1 MRSLTKIFLLL
12 ALVCMA
18 GAVPVFSQGSTAEL
32 RGQITDSNGALV
44 PGATVT
50 ITDTSKGTSRT
61 ATTDESGQYVFVAV
75 PPSEY
80 QLKVEAASGNFAA
93 SSTNITLTVGQ
104 QANIPVQLT
113 AAGVTET
120 VNVVAGAEVV
130 ETDRTSQSSVIDER
144 QITNLPISRRNYLD
158 YALLTPGVGDSD
170 NIADSSD
177 FRVAQTPQS
186 GLSFGGNNGRG
197 NYVAVDGVETLGSS
211 GGVVPVVSQEA
222 VQEFQVLR
230 NSYNAEFGSASGG
243 IVNTISKSGTNR
255 ISGSAFGLFRSQK
268 FDARNAFD
276 FAPNGKSPFSR
287 QQYGGSLGFPITRDK
302 TFGFIAIE
310 RFHQKE
316 TAFVNLLNDPSI
328 FQLTPT
334 QNALFTFLAGTPF
347 GPVGAGLGGALTTTA
362 ARYPRTIDLFT
373 RESGQFPFDSNQTT
387 FSARID
393 HTFSQRDNGYFRF
406 SVNDQVFEN
415 QATGAINAVSRGRT
429 LDTFNLS
436 ALVSEVHQFSPDMVN
451 ELKLQFSYIRQGVFP
466 NDPNGPE
473 FNIEGFGNFGRDIFL
488 PSETIERHY
497 DIVDNLTRIN
507 GNHTFK
513 FGGNVLAWKIGTNSE
528 TFRGGRFNFTPQI
541 PLSSIIGLNPATAP
555 ALAGL
560 NAFLL
565 TPGGPFSANANGN
578 AFADVLDIPITSL
591 QAFNLNLP
599 TVYQQG
605 FGDPA
610 ATSWTV
616 RSGIYFQDT
625 WKVRQNFTLNY
636 GLRYSVNNEP
646 YNIRTDFNDFQPR
659 IGFSWDPF
667 KDGKTVIRAGA
678 GIFAGTVNNAVAN
691 VTSELAGFGNPTEIN
706 IVLATATSNPLGL
719 PTSFA
724 VYQTLQALTGNFS
737 RPITAADVFAVAP
750 PTTGIFPGFTPTRIT
765 PVSGGPLEVRFRADP
780 EYKTPETY
788 QASFGVQRDLGSGFS
803 LEASY
808 LFVRGIYLT
817 RNRDI
822 NEFKQTGPP
831 SVLNPNGGPTFI
843 RLTLTPGLSSDFRV
857 PRILQD
863 NLYESSANS
872 FYHAATFSV
881 QRRFANNFSLNTH
894 YTFSKS
900 IDEVTDFNS
909 DFSAQNPLNLRLD
922 RSLSAFDQRH
932 RAVFSGSFQSPWR
945 NVVLR
950 DFVFSPIFIA
960 GSGRPFN
967 LLLGFDANGDSR
979 TQTDRPGTVGRNTGL
994 GHPFYSFDARLARRF
1009 KFGETKFLELTL
1021 EGFNLFNRTN
1031 FQGVNNI
1038 VGSLPLSERNR
1049 LETFTVRGNPTRA
1062 PTQPLGFT
1070 SASNSRQLQF
1080 GIRFNF

>member
-1 MRSLTKIFLLL
+1 MSSLIRILLCF
-12 ALVCMA
+12 ALVSMA
-18 GAVPVFSQGSTAEL
+18 AVVPVFSQASGSTAEL
-32 RGQITDSNGALV
+32 RGQVTDSNGAVV
-44 PGATVT
+44 PGAAVT
-50 ITDTSKGTSRT
+50 LTDTAKGTSRT
-61 ATTDESGQYVFVAV
+61 STTDESGQYIFLAV
-75 PPSEY
+75 PPSDY
-80 QLKVEAASGNFAA
+80 QLKVEASARNFAA

-120 VNVVAGAEVV
+120 VNVVAGTEVV

-158 YALLTPGVGDSD
+158 YALLTPGVTDSD

-197 NYVAVDGVETLGSS
+197 NYIAVDGVETQQAA
-211 GGVVPVVSQEA
+211 GGVVQVVSQEA

-230 NSYNAEFGSASGG
+230 NSYNAEFGGASGG
-243 IVNTISKSGTNR
+243 VVNTVSKSGSNR
-255 ISGSAFGLFRSQK
+255 ISGSAFGLFRNQR
-268 FDARNAFD
+268 FDARNPFD

-287 QQYGGSLGFPITRDK
+287 QQYGGSIGFPIKRDK
-302 TFGFIAIE
+302 TFGFLALE

-328 FQLTPT
+328 FTVT
-334 QNALFTFLAGTPF
+334 SSQNALFNFLQAGTPF
-347 GPVGAGLGGALTTTA
+347 AAAATGLRAALTTTA
-362 ARYPRTIDLFT
+362 ARYPRTINLFT
-373 RESGQFPFDSNQTT
+373 NESGQFPFDSNQTT
-387 FSARID
+387 FSARVD
-393 HTFSQRDNGYFRF
+393 HTFNQQDNGYLRL

-415 QATGAINAVSRGRT
+415 QAAGALTAVSRGRT
-429 LDTFNLS
+429 IDGFNAS
-436 ALVSEVHQFSPDMVN
+436 ALLSEIHQFSSDTVN
-451 ELKLQFSYIRQGVFP
+451 EFKFQFSYIRAGVFP

-497 DIVDNLTRIN
+497 DIVDNVTRTS
-507 GNHTFK
+507 GNHTYK
-513 FGGNVLAWKIGTNSE
+513 FGGNLQNWKIGTNSE
-528 TFRGGRFNFTPQI
+528 TFVGGRFNFTPQI
-541 PLSSIIGLNPATAP
+541 PLSSIIALNPALGPAVLTSLTTFLTVSNPSLLP
-555 ALAGL
+555 ALA
-560 NAFLL
+560 A
-565 TPGGPFSANANGN
+565 
-578 AFADVLDIPITSL
+578 PINPL

-616 RSGIYFQDT
+616 RGGVYFQDT
-625 WKVRQNFTLNY
+625 WKLRQNFTLNY
-636 GLRYSVNNEP
+636 GLRYSLNNEP
-646 YNIRTDFNDFQPR
+646 FNIRTDKNDLQPR
-659 IGFSWDPF
+659 VGFSYDPF
-667 KDGKTVIRAGA
+667 SDGKTVIRGGA

-691 VTSELAGFGNPTEIN
+691 VTSELGGFGVADNIN
-706 IVLATATSNPLGL
+706 IVLATATSNALGL
-719 PTSFA
+719 PSSFA
-724 VYQTLQALTGNFS
+724 VYQTLQVLTNNFS

-750 PTTGIFPGFTPTRIT
+750 PTTGIFPGFTSTRIV
-765 PVSGGPLEVRFRADP
+765 PRAGGPLEVRFRADP
-780 EYKTPETY
+780 NYKTPESY
-788 QASFGVQRDLGSGFS
+788 QASLGLQRDLGGGFS
-803 LEASY
+803 FEASY

-831 SVLNPNGGPTFI
+831 NSLNPGGGPTFI
-843 RLTLTPGLSSDFRV
+843 RLTLTPGLSSDFVV

-863 NLYESSANS
+863 NIYESSASS
-872 FYHAATFSV
+872 FYHAATFAV
-881 QRRFANNFSLNTH
+881 QRRFADNFSLNAH

-909 DFSAQNPLNLRLD
+909 DFSAQNPLNVRLD
-922 RSLSAFDQRH
+922 RALSAFDQRH
-932 RAVFSGSFQSPWR
+932 RAVFSGTFQSPWR
-945 NVVLR
+945 NKFLR
-950 DFVFSPIFIA
+950 DFLFSPIFIA

-967 LLLGFDANGDSR
+967 LLLGFDSNGDSR
-979 TQTDRPGTVGRNTGL
+979 TQTDRPGPVGRNTGL
-994 GHPFYSFDARLARRF
+994 GDPFYSFDARLARRF
-1009 KFGETKFLELTL
+1009 RFGENKFLELTL

-1038 VGSLPLSERNR
+1038 VGTLSLAERDLLATR
-1049 LETFTVRGNPTRA
+1049 TARGDRTKA

>member
-1 MRSLTKIFLLL
+1 MRSLTKIFLLF

-18 GAVPVFSQGSTAEL
+18 GVVPVFSQSSGSTAEL
-32 RGQITDSNGALV
+32 RGTVTDANGGVV

-50 ITDTSKGTSRT
+50 ITDISRGTSRS
-61 ATTDESGQYVFVAV
+61 ATTDESGQYVFIAV
-75 PPSEY
+75 PPSDY
-80 QLKVEAASGNFAA
+80 QLKVEAAAGNFAA

-113 AAGVTET
+113 AAGVAET
-120 VNVVAGAEVV
+120 VNVVAGTEVV

-158 YALLTPGVGDSD
+158 YALLTPGVTDSD

-197 NYVAVDGVETLGSS
+197 NYVAVDGVETQGSS

-230 NSYNAEFGSASGG
+230 NSYNPEFGGASGG
-243 IVNTISKSGTNR
+243 VINTVSKTGTNR
-255 ISGSAFGLFRSQK
+255 ISGSIFGLFRNQS
-268 FDARNAFD
+268 FDARNPFD

-287 QQYGGSLGFPITRDK
+287 QQYGGSIGFPIKRDK
-302 TFGFIAIE
+302 TFGFIAVE

-316 TAFVNLLNDPSI
+316 TTFVNLLNDPSI
-328 FQLTPT
+328 FEITAS
-334 QNALFTFLAGTPF
+334 QNALFTFLQNGTPF
-347 GPVGAGLGGALTTTA
+347 AAAATGLRAALTTTA

-393 HTFSQRDNGYFRF
+393 HTFSDRDNGYARF
-406 SVNDQVFEN
+406 SLNDQNFEN
-415 QATGAINAVSRGRT
+415 QAAGALTAVSRGRT
-429 LDTFNLS
+429 LDGFNGSL
-436 ALVSEVHQFSPDMVN
+436 LLSEVHQFNPNMVN
-451 ELKLQFSYIRQGVFP
+451 EFKFQLSYIRQGVFP

-497 DIVDNLTRIN
+497 DFVDNVTRIS
-507 GNHTFK
+507 GNHSFK
-513 FGGNVLAWKIGTNSE
+513 FGGNLYAWKIGTNSE
-528 TFRGGRFNFTPQI
+528 TFVGGRFNFTPQI
-541 PLSSIIGLNPATAP
+541 PLSSIIALNPALGPAFLTTLTGFLTANNASLLP
-555 ALAGL
+555 ALA
-560 NAFLL
+560 
-565 TPGGPFSANANGN
+565 TPINP
-578 AFADVLDIPITSL
+578 L

-599 TVYQQG
+599 TVYQEG

-610 ATSWTV
+610 ATSWTTRFGV
-616 RSGIYFQDT
+616 YFQDA
-625 WKVRQNFTLNY
+625 WKMRQNFTLTY
-636 GLRYSVNNEP
+636 GLRYSINDEP
-646 YNIRTDFNDFQPR
+646 YNIRTDMNDLQPR
-659 IGFSWDPF
+659 VGFSWDPF
-667 KDGKTVIRAGA
+667 SDGKTVIRGGA

-691 VTSELAGFGNPTEIN
+691 VTSELAGFGDPTEIN
-706 IVLATATSNPLGL
+706 IVLATATSNALGL
-719 PTSFA
+719 PSSFA
-724 VYQTLQALTGNFS
+724 VYQTLQALTNNFS

-750 PTTGIFPGFTPTRIT
+750 PTTGIFPGFTSTRII
-765 PVSGGPLEVRFRADP
+765 PRSGGPLEVRFRADP
-780 EYKTPETY
+780 DYKTPETY
-788 QASFGVQRDLGSGFS
+788 QASFGIQRDLGRGFS
-803 LEASY
+803 FEASY

-822 NEFKQTGPP
+822 NEFKITGPP
-831 SVLNPNGGPTFI
+831 NALNPGGGPTFI
-843 RLTLTPGLSSDFRV
+843 RLTLTPGLSSDFLV

-863 NLYESSANS
+863 NIYESSASS

-881 QRRFANNFSLNTH
+881 QRRFANHFSINAH

-909 DFSAQNPLNLRLD
+909 DFSAQNPLNVRLD
-922 RSLSAFDQRH
+922 RALSAFDQRH
-932 RAVFSGSFQSPWR
+932 RAVFSATFESPWR

-950 DFVFSPIFIA
+950 DFLFSPIFIA

-967 LLLGFDANGDSR
+967 LLLGFDSNGDSR

-994 GHPFYSFDARLARRF
+994 GEPFYSFDARLARRIR
-1009 KFGETKFLELTL
+1009 FGETKFVELTL

-1038 VGSLPLSERNR
+1038 VGTLPLATRNTF
-1049 LETFTVRGNPTRA
+1049 ETFTVRGNRNAA
-1062 PTQPLGFT
+1062 PTTPLGFT
-1070 SASNSRQLQF
+1070 SASNPRQLQF

>member
-12 ALVCMA
+12 AIVCLA
-18 GAVPVFSQGSTAEL
+18 AVAPVFAQASGSTAEL
-32 RGQITDSNGALV
+32 RGVVTDPNGALV

-50 ITDTSKGTSRT
+50 LTDVGKGTSRT
-61 ATTDESGQYVFVAV
+61 ATTDESGQYVFIAV
-75 PPSEY
+75 PPSDY
-80 QLKVEAASGNFAA
+80 QLKVEAAARNFAA

-113 AAGVTET
+113 AAGVVET
-120 VNVVAGAEVV
+120 VNVVAGTEVV

-158 YALLTPGVGDSD
+158 YALLTPGVTDSD

-197 NYVAVDGVETLGSS
+197 NYVAVDGVETQGAS

-230 NSYNAEFGSASGG
+230 NSYNAEFGTASGG
-243 IVNTISKSGTNR
+243 VINTVSKSGSNR
-255 ISGSAFGLFRSQK
+255 ISGSIFGLFRHQSL
-268 FDARNAFD
+268 DARNPFD

-287 QQYGGSLGFPITRDK
+287 QQYGGSIGFPIKRDK
-302 TFGFIAIE
+302 TFGFIALE

-316 TAFVNLLNDPSI
+316 TAFVNLLQDPSI
-328 FQLTPT
+328 FQITST
-334 QNALFTFLAGTPF
+334 QNALFTFLQAGTPF
-347 GPVGAGLGGALTTTA
+347 AAAAAGLRAALTTTA

-387 FSARID
+387 FSARVD
-393 HTFSQRDNGYFRF
+393 HTFSDRDNAYARF
-406 SVNDQVFEN
+406 SLNDSVFEN
-415 QATGAINAVSRGRT
+415 QAAGALTAVSRGRT
-429 LDTFNLS
+429 LDSFNGG
-436 ALVSEVHQFSPDMVN
+436 ALLSEVHQFNPNMVN

-497 DIVDNLTRIN
+497 DIVDNVTRIS

-513 FGGNVLAWKIGTNSE
+513 FGGNMFFWKIGTNSE
-528 TFRGGRFNFTPQI
+528 TFVGGRFNFTPQI
-541 PLSSIIGLNPATAP
+541 PLSSIIGLTPGLGPAFVASLTGFLTANNPSLLP
-555 ALAGL
+555 ALA
-560 NAFLL
+560 
-565 TPGGPFSANANGN
+565 
-578 AFADVLDIPITSL
+578 VPINPL

-599 TVYQQG
+599 TVYQEG

-610 ATSWTV
+610 ATSWTN
-616 RSGIYFQDT
+616 RYGIYFQDA
-625 WKVRQNFTLNY
+625 WKVRPNFTLTY
-636 GLRYSVNNEP
+636 GLRYSLNDEP
-646 YNIRTDFNDFQPR
+646 FNIRTDRNDLQPR
-659 IGFSWDPF
+659 VGFSWDPF
-667 KDGKTVIRAGA
+667 KDGKTVIRGGA

-691 VTSELAGFGNPTEIN
+691 VTSELAGFGDPTEIN
-706 IVLATATSNPLGL
+706 ILLATATSNALGL
-719 PTSFA
+719 PSSFA
-724 VYQTLQALTGNFS
+724 VYQTLQVLTNNFS

-750 PTTGIFPGFTPTRIT
+750 PTTGIFPGFTATRIV
-765 PVSGGPLEVRFRADP
+765 PRSGGPLEVRFRADP
-780 EYKTPETY
+780 DYKTPESY
-788 QASFGVQRDLGSGFS
+788 QASFGVQRDLGNGFS
-803 LEASY
+803 IEADY

-822 NEFKQTGPP
+822 NPFKITGPP
-831 SVLNPNGGPTFI
+831 SALNPNGGPTFI

-863 NLYESSANS
+863 NIYESSASS
-872 FYHAATFSV
+872 FYHAATLAV
-881 QRRFANNFSLNTH
+881 QRRFANNFSINAH

-909 DFSAQNPLNLRLD
+909 DFSAQNPLNVRLD
-922 RSLSAFDQRH
+922 RALSAFDQRH
-932 RAVFSGSFQSPWR
+932 RAVFTATFQSPWR

-950 DFVFSPIFIA
+950 DFLFSPIFIA

-979 TQTDRPGTVGRNTGL
+979 TQTDRPGTVGRNTGK
-994 GHPFYSFDARLARRF
+994 GEPFYSFDARLARRI
-1009 KFGETKFLELTL
+1009 KFGETKFVELTL

-1038 VGSLPLSERNR
+1038 VGTLSLAERNL
-1049 LETFTVRGNPTRA
+1049 LETTTAHGDKTKA

>member
-1 MRSLTKIFLLL
+1 MRSLIRLVLLF

-18 GAVPVFSQGSTAEL
+18 AVVPVFCQASGSTAEL
-32 RGQITDSNGALV
+32 RGQVTDSNGAVV

-50 ITDTSKGTSRT
+50 ITDVSKGTTRM
-61 ATTDESGQYVFVAV
+61 ATTDEDGMYIFLAV
-75 PPSEY
+75 PPSDY
-80 QLKVEAASGNFAA
+80 QLKVEAASRNFAA

-113 AAGVTET
+113 AAGVAET
-120 VNVVAGAEVV
+120 VNVVAGTEVV
-130 ETDRTSQSSVIDER
+130 ETDRTSQSSVIDAR

-158 YALLTPGVGDSD
+158 YALLTPGVTDSD

-197 NYVAVDGVETLGSS
+197 NYVAVDGVETQGSS
-211 GGVVPVVSQEA
+211 GGVVQVVSQEA

-230 NSYNAEFGSASGG
+230 NSYNPEFGTASGG
-243 IVNTISKSGTNR
+243 VINTISKSGSNR
-255 ISGSAFGLFRSQK
+255 ISGSLFGLFRHQK
-268 FDARNAFD
+268 FDARNPFD

-287 QQYGGSLGFPITRDK
+287 QQYGGSIGFPIKKDK
-302 TFGFIAIE
+302 TFGFVAVE

-328 FQLTPT
+328 FQITSS
-334 QNALFTFLAGTPF
+334 QNALFTFLQTAPGVPAPFVAGA
-347 GPVGAGLGGALTTTA
+347 AGLRAALTTTA
-362 ARYPRTIDLFT
+362 ALYPRTIDLFT

-393 HTFSQRDNGYFRF
+393 HTFSERDNGYVRF
-406 SVNDQVFEN
+406 SLNDQVFEN
-415 QATGAINAVSRGRT
+415 QAAGALTAVSRGRK
-429 LDTFNLS
+429 LDGFNGGMLLS
-436 ALVSEVHQFSPDMVN
+436 EIHQFNANTVN

-497 DIVDNLTRIN
+497 DFVDNVTRIS

-513 FGGNVLAWKIGTNSE
+513 FGGNLFAWKIGTNSE
-528 TFRGGRFNFTPQI
+528 TFVGGRFNFTPQI
-541 PLSSIIGLNPATAP
+541 PLSSIIGLNPALGPAFLTGLTTFLTAAQPSLLP
-555 ALAGL
+555 ALA
-560 NAFLL
+560 
-565 TPGGPFSANANGN
+565 TPINP
-578 AFADVLDIPITSL
+578 L
-591 QAFNLNLP
+591 QAFNLRLP
-599 TVYQQG
+599 TVYQEG
-605 FGDPA
+605 FGDPGA
-610 ATSWTV
+610 SSWTV
-616 RSGIYFQDT
+616 RSGVYFQDT
-625 WKVRQNFTLNY
+625 WKIRQNFTLNY

-646 YNIRTDFNDFQPR
+646 YNIRTDKNDLQPR
-659 IGFSWDPF
+659 LGFSWDPW
-667 KDGKTVIRAGA
+667 KDGKTVIRGGA

-691 VTSELAGFGNPTEIN
+691 VTSELAGFGDPTEIN
-706 IVLATATSNPLGL
+706 IVLATATSNALGL
-719 PTSFA
+719 PSSFA
-724 VYQTLQALTGNFS
+724 VYQTLQALTNNFS

-750 PTTGIFPGFTPTRIT
+750 PTTGIFPGFTSTRII
-765 PVSGGPLEVRFRADP
+765 PRAGGPLEVRFRADP
-780 EYKTPETY
+780 GYKTPESY
-788 QASFGVQRDLGSGFS
+788 QASFGVQRDLGHGFS
-803 LEASY
+803 FEADY

-822 NEFKQTGPP
+822 NPFKITGPP
-831 SVLNPNGGPTFI
+831 SALNPNGGPTFI
-843 RLTLTPGLSSDFRV
+843 RLTLTPGLSSDFAV

-863 NLYESSANS
+863 NIYESSASS
-872 FYHAATFSV
+872 FYHGATFSL
-881 QRRFANNFSLNTH
+881 QRRFANNFSINAH

-909 DFSAQNPLNLRLD
+909 DFSAQNPLNVRLD
-922 RSLSAFDQRH
+922 RALSSFDQRH
-932 RAVFSGSFQSPWR
+932 RAVFSGTFQSPWR
-945 NVVLR
+945 HIVLR
-950 DFVFSPIFIA
+950 DFLFSPIFIA

-994 GHPFYSFDARLARRF
+994 GAPFYSFDARLARRI

-1038 VGSLPLSERNR
+1038 VGTLPLAQRNL
-1049 LETFTVRGNPTRA
+1049 LETMTVRGDSTKA